1 MTTALDEQERLDAH
15 TPGSGAN
22 RAPQAGPWQGWQ
34 GRGRPGRGAPK
45 RRDPGGVASRLKM
58 TGSLFESIIYTR

>member
-45 RRDPGGVASRLKM
+45 RRDPGGVASR
-58 TGSLFESIIYTR
+58 